1 MDGMGGEKILAQCFD
16 VPFSVLVFPFQMIR
30 LSITALL
37 FFVSGLFAQTPL
49 PSTAAAPVPKKE
61 EEKPVVTK
69 HSIKLGSKTLNYT
82 VTVGM
87 MPIKTDAGETEANL
101 FYMAYTVEPP
111 QGAPPRPLMFSF
123 NGGPGS
129 ASVWLHLGALGPRRV
144 KLNDDGS
151 LPAPPYQL
159 IDNEATWLD
168 LTDIVF
174 IDPVNTGYSR
184 ATNPKLT
191 KKFLGLKG
199 DIESIGEFIRLY
211 LTRNERW
218 TSALF
223 LAGESYGTTR
233 AAGLAGYLIDRGIAF
248 NGIVLLSTVLNFQTL
263 LFTKGNDL
271 PFELILP
278 SYTATAWYHKK
289 LPPDLQ
295 RDLHQ
300 ALAESEGWALGGYAD
315 ILAKGDRLT
324 DAERDTAITK
334 LSRLTGLSRDY
345 VGLSNLRVEIQH
357 FIKELLRDKAET
369 VGRLDSRLKGS
380 DALGTAERSEFDPA
394 IATIRPPYTATFA
407 QYIRS
412 DLGYESDQ
420 PYFILGEGVK
430 GWKWGAQNS
439 FADTSDPLRSA
450 FSKNPYMKLFVGYGY
465 FDLATPYLA
474 AQYTLSHADFPAG
487 TRKNITEKYYDAGH
501 MFYIELQ
508 SLRQLKK
515 DITEFLKN
523 ARPTP

>member
-1 MDGMGGEKILAQCFD
+1 MF
-16 VPFSVLVFPFQMIR
+16 R
-30 LSITALL
+30 LPIASLL
-37 FFVSGLFAQTPL
+37 LNAFVLFAQTP
-49 PSTAAAPVPKKE
+49 PPAPAAAAPPPKKE
-61 EEKPVVTK
+61 DEKPVVTK
-69 HSIKLGSKTLNYT
+69 HSIQLGGKTLNYT

-87 MPIKTDAGETEANL
+87 MPIKTDTGDTEANM
-101 FYMAYTVEPP
+101 FYMAYTVERT
-111 QGAPPRPLMFSF
+111 QSAPLRPLTFSF

-129 ASVWLHLGALGPRRV
+129 ASVWLHMGALGPRRV

-151 LPAPPYQL
+151 MPAPPYQL
-159 IDNEATWLD
+159 VDNEATWLD

-184 ATNPKLT
+184 AAKPELT
-191 KKFLGLKG
+191 KKFLGLEG
-199 DIESIGEFIRLY
+199 DVASIGEFIRLY

-218 TSALF
+218 TSPLF

-233 AAGLAGYLIDRGIAF
+233 AAGLSGYLIDRGIAF

-263 LFTKGNDL
+263 QFTKGNDL

-278 SYTATAWYHKK
+278 TYTATAWYHKK
-289 LPPDLQ
+289 LSPDLQ
-295 RDLHQ
+295 KDLHQ
-300 ALAESEGWALGGYAD
+300 ALAESEAWALGGYAD
-315 ILAKGDRLT
+315 ILTKGDRLT
-324 DAERDTAITK
+324 ASERDTAITK
-334 LSRLTGLSRDY
+334 LSRLTGLSQEY

-357 FIKELLRDKAET
+357 FVKELLRGKRET
-369 VGRLDSRLKGS
+369 VGRLDSRLKGT

-394 IATIRPPYTATFA
+394 ISSIRPPYTATFA
-407 QYIRS
+407 QYLRT
-412 DLGYESDQ
+412 DLGYQSDQ
-420 PYFILGEGVK
+420 PYFILGEGVN
-430 GWKWGAQNS
+430 GWKWGAVNS

-474 AQYTLSHADFPAG
+474 AQYTLSHAGFPAG

-515 DITEFLKN
+515 DIAEFFKN

>member
-1 MDGMGGEKILAQCFD
+1 
-16 VPFSVLVFPFQMIR
+16 MIR
-30 LSITALL
+30 LPIVAFVFPLL
-37 FFVSGLFAQTPL
+37 SLFAQP
-49 PSTAAAPVPKKE
+49 PPPAHAPAPPPPPAPKKE

-69 HSIKLGSKTLNYT
+69 HSIQLGGKTLSYT
-82 VTVGM
+82 VTAGL
-87 MPIKTDAGETEANL
+87 MPIKTDTGELEANM
-101 FYMAYTVEPP
+101 FYMAYTVERP
-111 QGAPPRPLMFSF
+111 QGAPVRPLTFSF

-151 LPAPPYQL
+151 LPPPPYQL
-159 IDNEATWLD
+159 VDNDATWLD

-184 ATNPKLT
+184 AAKPELN
-191 KKFLGLKG
+191 KKFLSLEG
-199 DIESIGEFIRLY
+199 DVASVGEFIRLY

-218 TSALF
+218 TSPLF

-233 AAGLAGYLIDRGIAF
+233 AAGLSGYLIDRGIAF

-289 LPPDLQ
+289 LAPDLQ
-295 RDLHQ
+295 ANLHK
-300 ALAESEGWALGGYAD
+300 ALAESEAWALAGYAD
-315 ILAKGDRLT
+315 ILAKGDRVT
-324 DAERDTAITK
+324 PAERDTAITK
-334 LSRLTGLSRDY
+334 LSRLTGLSQEY
-345 VGLSNLRVEIQH
+345 ISLSNLRVEIQH
-357 FIKELLRDKAET
+357 FTKELLRDKRQT
-369 VGRLDSRLKGS
+369 VGRLDSRLKGT
-380 DALGTAERSEFDPA
+380 DARGTAERPEFDPA

-407 QYIRS
+407 QYVRS
-412 DLGYESDQ
+412 DLGYQSDQ
-420 PYFILGEGVK
+420 PYFVLGDGFRS
-430 GWKWGAQNS
+430 WDWGAENS
-439 FADTSDPLRSA
+439 FADTSDSLRAA

-474 AQYTLSHADFPAG
+474 AQYTLGHAGFPAD
-487 TRKNITEKYYDAGH
+487 TRKNITEKYYNAGH

-508 SLRQLKK
+508 SLHQLKK

>member
-1 MDGMGGEKILAQCFD
+1 MIRLPI
-16 VPFSVLVFPFQMIR
+16 VLLIFSVL
-30 LSITALL
+30 
-37 FFVSGLFAQTPL
+37 GLFAQTP
-49 PSTAAAPVPKKE
+49 PPAAAPSAQSRKE
-61 EEKPVVTK
+61 EDKPVVTK
-69 HSIKLGSKTLNYT
+69 HSIQLGGKTLSYT
-82 VTVGM
+82 VTTGM
-87 MPIKTDAGETEANL
+87 MPIKTDSGETEANM
-101 FYMAYTVEPP
+101 FFMAYTVERPAGSP
-111 QGAPPRPLMFSF
+111 LRPLTFSF

-129 ASVWLHLGALGPRRV
+129 ASVWLHMGALGPRRV

-151 LPAPPYQL
+151 LPPPPYRL
-159 IDNEATWLD
+159 VDNEATWLD

-174 IDPVNTGYSR
+174 IDPVNTGFSR
-184 ATNPKLT
+184 ATKPELT
-191 KKFLGLKG
+191 KKFLGLDG
-199 DIESIGEFIRLY
+199 DIASIGEFIRLY

-218 TSALF
+218 TSPLF

-233 AAGLAGYLIDRGIAF
+233 AAGLAGHLIDRGIAL

-263 LFTKGNDL
+263 LFTKSNDL

-295 RDLHQ
+295 KDLHK
-300 ALAESEGWALGGYAD
+300 ALAESEAWALGGYTE
-315 ILAKGDRLT
+315 ILAKGDGLS
-324 DAERDTAITK
+324 ASERDTAITK
-334 LSRLTGLSRDY
+334 LSRLTGLSQEY
-345 VGLSNLRVEIQH
+345 IGLSNLRVEIHH
-357 FIKELLRDKAET
+357 FIKELLRDKRET
-369 VGRLDSRLKGS
+369 VGRLDSRLKGT
-380 DALGTAERSEFDPA
+380 DAFGTAERAEFDPA

-407 QYIRS
+407 QYVRE
-412 DLGYESDQ
+412 DLGYQTDQ
-420 PYFILGEGVK
+420 PYFILGEGVR
-430 GWKWGAQNS
+430 GWEWGANNS

-474 AQYTLSHADFPAG
+474 AQYTLSHAGFPAG

-508 SLRQLKK
+508 SLHQLKK
-515 DITEFLKN
+515 DIAEFLKN

>member
-1 MDGMGGEKILAQCFD
+1 
-16 VPFSVLVFPFQMIR
+16 MIR
-30 LSITALL
+30 LPIAAS
-37 FFVSGLFAQTPL
+37 FFSMFSLMGLFAQTP
-49 PSTAAAPVPKKE
+49 PPAPAAAAPPPKKE
-61 EEKPVVTK
+61 DEKPVVTK
-69 HSIKLGSKTLNYT
+69 HSIQLGGKTLNYT

-87 MPIKTDAGETEANL
+87 MPIKTDTGDTEANM
-101 FYMAYTVEPP
+101 FYMAYTVERT
-111 QGAPPRPLMFSF
+111 QGAPLRPLTFSF

-129 ASVWLHLGALGPRRV
+129 ASVWLHMGALGPRRV

-151 LPAPPYQL
+151 MPAPPYQL
-159 IDNEATWLD
+159 VDNEATWLD

-184 ATNPKLT
+184 AAKPELT
-191 KKFLGLKG
+191 KKFLGLEG
-199 DIESIGEFIRLY
+199 DVASIGEFIRLY

-218 TSALF
+218 TSPLF

-233 AAGLAGYLIDRGIAF
+233 AAGLSGYLIDRGIAF

-263 LFTKGNDL
+263 QFTKGNDL

-278 SYTATAWYHKK
+278 TYTATAWYHKK
-289 LPPDLQ
+289 LSPDLQ
-295 RDLHQ
+295 KDFHQ
-300 ALAESEGWALGGYAD
+300 ALAESETWALGGYAD
-315 ILAKGDRLT
+315 MLAKGDRLT
-324 DAERDTAITK
+324 ASERDTAITK
-334 LSRLTGLSRDY
+334 LSRLTGLSQEY

-357 FIKELLRDKAET
+357 FVKELLRDKRET
-369 VGRLDSRLKGS
+369 VGRLDSRLKGT

-394 IATIRPPYTATFA
+394 ISTIRPPYTATFA
-407 QYIRS
+407 QYLRS
-412 DLGYESDQ
+412 DLGYQSDQ

-430 GWKWGAQNS
+430 GWKWGAVNS

-465 FDLATPYLA
+465 FDLATPYFA
-474 AQYTLSHADFPAG
+474 AQYTLSHAGFPAG

-515 DITEFLKN
+515 DIAEFFKN

>member
-1 MDGMGGEKILAQCFD
+1 
-16 VPFSVLVFPFQMIR
+16 MIR
-30 LSITALL
+30 IPIAALL
-37 FFVSGLFAQTPL
+37 LSLSSLSAQTP
-49 PSTAAAPVPKKE
+49 PPAKE
-61 EEKPVVTK
+61 IEKPIVTK
-69 HSIKLGSKTLNYT
+69 HSIQLSGKTLNYT

-87 MPIKTDAGETEANL
+87 MPIKTDTGETEANL
-101 FYMAYTVEPP
+101 FYMAYTVERQPGEP
-111 QGAPPRPLMFSF
+111 LRPLTFSF

-129 ASVWLHLGALGPRRV
+129 ASIWLHMGALGPRRV

-151 LPAPPYQL
+151 LPAPPFQL
-159 IDNEATWLD
+159 VDNEATWLD

-184 ATNPKLT
+184 ATKPELT
-191 KKFLGLKG
+191 KKFLGLEG
-199 DIESIGEFIRLY
+199 DIASTGEFIRIY

-218 TSALF
+218 TSPLF

-233 AAGLAGYLIDRGIAF
+233 AAGLSGYLIDHGIAF
-248 NGIVLLSTVLNFQTL
+248 NGIVLLSTVLNFQTI

-271 PFELILP
+271 PFTLILP

-295 RDLHQ
+295 KDLHK
-300 ALAESEGWALGGYAD
+300 ALTESEAWALSGYAE
-315 ILAKGDRLT
+315 ILAKGDRLS
-324 DAERDTAITK
+324 ASERDTAITK
-334 LSRLTGLSRDY
+334 LSRLTGLSQQY
-345 VGLSNLRVEIQH
+345 IGLSNLRVEIHH
-357 FIKELLRDKAET
+357 FTKELLRDKAQT
-369 VGRLDSRLKGS
+369 VGRLDSRLKGT
-380 DALGTAERSEFDPA
+380 DALGTAERPEFDPA
-394 IATIRPPYTATFA
+394 MSTIRPPYTATFA
-407 QYIRS
+407 QYLRS
-412 DLGYESDQ
+412 DLGYQSDQ

-430 GWKWGAQNS
+430 KWKWGADNT

-474 AQYTLSHADFPAG
+474 AQYTLSHAGFPPG

-515 DITEFLKN
+515 DIAEFLKN

>member
-1 MDGMGGEKILAQCFD
+1 
-16 VPFSVLVFPFQMIR
+16 MIR
-30 LSITALL
+30 LPIASLL
-37 FFVSGLFAQTPL
+37 LNAFVLFAQTP
-49 PSTAAAPVPKKE
+49 PPAPAAAPPPKKE
-61 EEKPVVTK
+61 DEKPVVTK
-69 HSIKLGSKTLNYT
+69 HSIQLGGTTLNYI

-87 MPIKTDAGETEANL
+87 MPIKTDTGDTEANM
-101 FYMAYTVEPP
+101 FYMAYTLERT
-111 QGAPPRPLMFSF
+111 QGAPLRPLTFSF

-129 ASVWLHLGALGPRRV
+129 ASVWLHMGALGPRRV

-151 LPAPPYQL
+151 MPAPPYQL
-159 IDNEATWLD
+159 VDNEATWLD

-184 ATNPKLT
+184 ATKPELT
-191 KKFLGLKG
+191 KKFLGLEG
-199 DIESIGEFIRLY
+199 DVASIGEFIRLY

-218 TSALF
+218 TSPLF

-263 LFTKGNDL
+263 QFTEGNDL

-278 SYTATAWYHKK
+278 TYTATAWYHKK
-289 LPPDLQ
+289 LAPDLQ
-295 RDLHQ
+295 KDFHR
-300 ALAESEGWALGGYAD
+300 ALAESEAWALGGYAD

-324 DAERDTAITK
+324 ASERDTAITK
-334 LSRLTGLSRDY
+334 LSRLTGLSQEY

-357 FIKELLRDKAET
+357 YVKELLRDKRET
-369 VGRLDSRLKGS
+369 VGRLDSRLKGT
-380 DALGTAERSEFDPA
+380 DAMGTAERSEFDPS
-394 IATIRPPYTATFA
+394 ISSIRPPYTATFA
-407 QYIRS
+407 QYLRT
-412 DLGYESDQ
+412 DLGYQSDQ

-430 GWKWGAQNS
+430 QWKWGAVNS
-439 FADTSDPLRSA
+439 FVDTSDRLRSA
-450 FSKNPYMKLFVGYGY
+450 FSKNPHMKLFVGYGY

-474 AQYTLSHADFPAG
+474 AQYTLSHAGFPAG

-515 DITEFLKN
+515 DIAQFFTN